1 MGLDFLARVRR
12 TSLLAGL
19 VAALIAGSSFTLS
32 TGLGVAAGAA
42 WSLLNLLALEAI
54 VTGLVGARLG
64 REHSMRRIAVGGV
77 ATFALFVAGAV
88 LLTQL
93 SPIALMVGFLVPF
106 AVLVLKAASMLLLQ
120 SSLWRRITANP
131 WQAAAF
137 LAVVIAAS
145 WFAATGTHGVL
156 RANAQESH
164 VTTTEAAAPAAE
176 AHATTETHAAE
187 GEHAAAAGEH
197 AEAEGPKMFDNVL
210 GVVIK
215 ANHGKPW
222 ANFLH
227 HFEYVIYA
235 MVVAVILSIIFI
247 TAARNPQMVP
257 GPLQNVI
264 EAAVEAAYNFFVGI
278 LGPKYGP
285 RFVPFLGT
293 LFIYIWAMN
302 FFGTIPMMHS
312 PTANLNITVAM
323 ALTVFGYVQFTAFKE
338 LGFMGWL
345 DHMAGSPR
353 SAIGWALVP
362 LMMPVHLIGELA
374 KPISLS
380 CRLFG
385 NIFGEDMLLV
395 GFATLGITALS
406 SMHMPFGL
414 PLQLPF
420 MFLGVLITQPV
431 QALVFT
437 MLSTVYF
444 LLMLPHGDHGHG
456 HEGEAHHNAH

>member
-19 VAALIAGSSFTLS
+19 VAALIAGSSFTLLA
-32 TGLGVAAGAA
+32 GLGVAAGCA
-42 WSLLNLLALEAI
+42 WCLFNLLALESLVA
-54 VTGLVGARLG
+54 GLVGARLG
-64 REHSMRRIAVGGV
+64 REHSLRRMLVGSIGSLV
-77 ATFALFVAGAV
+77 LFALGAL

-93 SPIALMVGFLVPF
+93 PPAALMVGFLVPF
-106 AVLVLKAASMLLLQ
+106 AVLVLKAGSLLLLQ
-120 SSLWRRITANP
+120 SPLWRRITANP
-131 WQAAAF
+131 WQAAV
-137 LAVVIAAS
+137 LIASIAGAS
-145 WFAATGTHGVL
+145 WFAANGMHGVL
-156 RANAQESH
+156 RAEAQAQHAES
-164 VTTTEAAAPAAE
+164 TEALAAPPAQAHATSDEPAAAAE
-176 AHATTETHAAE
+176 A
-187 GEHAAAAGEH
+187 EH
-197 AEAEGPKMFDNVL
+197 AEAEGPKMFDNAL
-210 GVVIK
+210 GMIIK

-222 ANFLH
+222 ANVLH

-235 MVVAVILSIIFI
+235 MLVAVILSIIFI
-247 TAARNPQMVP
+247 AAARNPQMVP
-257 GPLQNVI
+257 GPLQNLV

-302 FFGTIPMMHS
+302 FFGTIPLMHS

-406 SMHMPFGL
+406 SLHMPFGL

-444 LLMLPHGDHGHG
+444 LLMLPHGEHGHG
-456 HEGEAHHNAH
+456 HEGEAPHNAH

>member
-1 MGLDFLARVRR
+1 MGLDFLVRVRR

-32 TGLGVAAGAA
+32 TGLGVAAGAV

-54 VTGLVGARLG
+54 VTGRVGARLG
-64 REHSMRRIAVGGV
+64 RDHSMRRIAVGGS
-77 ATFALFVAGAV
+77 ATLALFIAGAV

-93 SPIALMVGFLVPF
+93 SPIALMVGFLIPF

-164 VTTTEAAAPAAE
+164 ATTTEAHAAQAEPATTE
-176 AHATTETHAAE
+176 AHATET
-187 GEHAAAAGEH
+187 EHAAAEGEH

-235 MVVAVILSIIFI
+235 MIVAVILSIIFI

-264 EAAVEAAYNFFVGI
+264 EAAVEGAYNFFVGI

-406 SMHMPFGL
+406 SLHMPFGL

-456 HEGEAHHNAH
+456 HEAEAHHNAH

>member
-1 MGLDFLARVRR
+1 MGLDFLVRVRR

-64 REHSMRRIAVGGV
+64 RDHSMRRIAVGGS
-77 ATFALFVAGAV
+77 ATLALFIAGAV

-93 SPIALMVGFLVPF
+93 SPIALMIGFLIPF
-106 AVLVLKAASMLLLQ
+106 AVLVLKAASTLLLQ

-164 VTTTEAAAPAAE
+164 ATTTEA
-176 AHATTETHAAE
+176 HAAQ
-187 GEHAAAAGEH
+187 GEHAAAEGAH
-197 AEAEGPKMFDNVL
+197 AEAEGPKMFDNIL

-235 MVVAVILSIIFI
+235 MIVAVILSIIFI
-247 TAARNPQMVP
+247 SAARNPQMVP

-338 LGFMGWL
+338 LGFVGWL

-406 SMHMPFGL
+406 SLHMPFGL
-414 PLQLPF
+414 PLHLPF

-456 HEGEAHHNAH
+456 LEGEAHHNAH

>member
-1 MGLDFLARVRR
+1 MGLDFLVRVRR

-32 TGLGVAAGAA
+32 TGLGVAAGAG

-64 REHSMRRIAVGGV
+64 RDHSMRRIAVGGS
-77 ATFALFVAGAV
+77 ATLALFIAGAV
-88 LLTQL
+88 LLTKL
-93 SPIALMVGFLVPF
+93 SPIALMAGFLIPF

-137 LAVVIAAS
+137 LAVVIFAS

-164 VTTTEAAAPAAE
+164 ATQAETAAPAGE
-176 AHATTETHAAE
+176 AHATQT
-187 GEHAAAAGEH
+187 EHASAEGEH

-222 ANFLH
+222 ANILH

-235 MVVAVILSIIFI
+235 MIVAVILSIIFI

-406 SMHMPFGL
+406 SLHMPFGL

-456 HEGEAHHNAH
+456 HEGEAPHNAH

>member
-19 VAALIAGSSFTLS
+19 VAALIAGSSFTLVS
-32 TGLGVAAGAA
+32 GLGVAAGAA
-42 WSLLNLLALEAI
+42 WSLLNLVALESI

-64 REHSMRRIAVGGV
+64 RDHSMRSV
-77 ATFALFVAGAV
+77 ALGAAGTLALFIVGAL

-93 SPIALMVGFLVPF
+93 PTIALMVGFLIPF
-106 AVLVLKAASMLLLQ
+106 AVLVLKASSLLLLQ

-131 WQAAAF
+131 WQAAGF

-156 RANAQESH
+156 RASAEEPHS
-164 VTTTEAAAPAAE
+164 TTQAAAPAGQ
-176 AHATTETHAAE
+176 AHATE
-187 GEHAAAAGEH
+187 GEHAAAGAHAAVGEH
-197 AEAEGPKMFDNVL
+197 AEAAGPKMFDNVL
-210 GVVIK
+210 GVIIK

-235 MVVAVILSIIFI
+235 MIVAVILSIIFI

-264 EAAVEAAYNFFVGI
+264 EAAVEAAYNFFVSI

-293 LFIYIWAMN
+293 LFIYVWAMN

>member
-1 MGLDFLARVRR
+1 MGLDFLVRVRR

-64 REHSMRRIAVGGV
+64 RDHSMRRIAVGGS
-77 ATFALFVAGAV
+77 ATLALFIAGAV

-93 SPIALMVGFLVPF
+93 SPIALMIGFLIPF
-106 AVLVLKAASMLLLQ
+106 AVLVLKAASTLLLQ

-164 VTTTEAAAPAAE
+164 ATTTEA
-176 AHATTETHAAE
+176 HAAQ
-187 GEHAAAAGEH
+187 GEHAAAEGAH
-197 AEAEGPKMFDNVL
+197 AEAEGPKMFDNIL

-235 MVVAVILSIIFI
+235 MIVAVILSIIFI
-247 TAARNPQMVP
+247 SAARNPQMVP

-338 LGFMGWL
+338 LGFVGWL

-406 SMHMPFGL
+406 SLHMPFGL
-414 PLQLPF
+414 PLHLPF